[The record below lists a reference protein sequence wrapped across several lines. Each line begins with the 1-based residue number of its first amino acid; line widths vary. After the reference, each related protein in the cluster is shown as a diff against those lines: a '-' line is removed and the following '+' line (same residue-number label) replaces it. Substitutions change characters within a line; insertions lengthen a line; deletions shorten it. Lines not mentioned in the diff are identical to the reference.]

1 MPKEEVADTFGVGVS
16 SVKRYV
22 ENNGYGAYVL
32 PGDEYSSPSS
42 LAAPEVPSAG
52 IKPRLFPP

>member
-42 LAAPEVPSAG
+42 HAAPEVPSAG
-52 IKPRLFPP
+52 IKRLV